1 MPRAVGAQGKRG
13 FKRALRNLKEFLDL
27 ADVPPEIEWFANI
40 TNPQTRRAY
49 QNDLKDF
56 MHFARISNPEV
67 FRVVTR
73 AHLIAWR
80 KDLESRGCEGATIR
94 RKLSAVS
101 SLCEYLCKRNAV
113 VHNPVKG
120 VKRPKATVYEGLTP
134 ALSDEQAR
142 MLLDAPPAHT
152 LKGKRDRAI
161 LATLLYHGLRREE
174 LCKLRVR
181 GLQQREGV
189 LHFRVHGK
197 GDKTRYIPVG
207 LKAQRLITEYLEA
220 ARHKE
225 DFDGALFRPVKNNI
239 TKILVKH
246 LHPDSVY
253 QGIVKR
259 YGAMVGINADVHGFC
274 VHALTRYGSDQCAWR
289 TTPTLPRCR
298 SGWGMPTLPRRGSTI
313 AGRVGQRRSRHLK
326 WNIERAKEKR
336 QNR

>member
-1 MPRAVGAQGKRG
+1 MPRQKKNSHALVATA
-13 FKRALRNLKEFLDL
+13 KRALTAKEFLDL

-56 MHFARISNPEV
+56 VRFANIRNPEV

-73 AHLIAWR
+73 AHVIAWR
-80 KDLESRGCEGATIR
+80 KDLEKRGLNDSTIR

-101 SLCEYLCKRNAV
+101 SLFEYLCERNAV

-142 MLLDAPPAHT
+142 LLMNAPAGDT
-152 LKGKRDRAI
+152 LKAKRDRAI

-174 LCKLRVR
+174 LCRLRVR
-181 GLQQREGV
+181 DLQQREGV

-197 GDKTRYIPVG
+197 GDKIRYIPVG
-207 LKAQRLITEYLEA
+207 LSAQRLINDYLEA
-220 ARHKE
+220 AKHKE
-225 DFDGALFRPVKNNI
+225 DLDGALFRPVKNNV
-239 TKILVKH
+239 TKTFAKH

-253 QGIVKR
+253 QQIVR
-259 YGAMVGINADVHGFC
+259 HYGGVVGINADVHGFC
-274 VHALTRYGSDQCAWR
+274 VHALRATAATNALAHNADIAKVQEWLGHANIATTRLYDRRQSR
-289 TTPTLPRCR
+289 PEESPTFK
-298 SGWGMPTLPRRGSTI
+298 
-313 AGRVGQRRSRHLK
+313 V
-326 WNIERAKEKR
+326 EY
-336 QNR
+336 